1 MKIGIIGAGR
11 VGATLGTGWAAVGHN
26 VMFSSRDPK
35 SEAIQSLL
43 AAAGAHAS
51 AGTVAETV
59 AFGDVL
65 VVAIGWPAVL
75 DAVKSTDGWAGKVI
89 IDTTNRF
96 TAPPPDSVGS
106 AAQDLARWTGG
117 SVVKAFNTI
126 GAEHM
131 VNPDFPDTPTLFIC
145 GDDHAAKQTVTGL
158 VEAFGFEVV
167 DAGSLGNA
175 ELLEALA
182 KLWVS
187 FARGAIGRDVAF
199 KLLKKR

>member
-1 MKIGIIGAGR
+1 MKIGVIGAGR
-11 VGATLGTGWAAVGHN
+11 VGATLGAGWAARGHS
-26 VMFSSRDPK
+26 VIFSSRDPN
-35 SEAIQSLL
+35 SEAMQSLI
-43 AAAGAHAS
+43 AEAGVTAS

-65 VVAIGWPAVL
+65 VVAIGWPAVI

-106 AAQDLARWTGG
+106 AAQDLAQMTGS

-131 VNPDFPDTPTLFIC
+131 VNPDFPDTPTMFIC
-145 GDDHAAKQTVTGL
+145 GDDHAAKQIVTGL
-158 VEAFGFEVV
+158 VEDFGFDVV
-167 DAGSLGNA
+167 DAGHLANA

-187 FARGAIGRDVAF
+187 FARGGIGRDVAF
-199 KLLKKR
+199 KLLRKG